1 MWYIIII
8 LVYLVLYKRLKFY
21 GWNTFNKQNIFL
33 LSVINCNISL
43 EIKIN
48 NYLTNEA

>member
-8 LVYLVLYKRLKFY
+8 LVYLVLYKRLKLY
-21 GWNTFNKQNIFL
+21 GWNTFNKQ
-33 LSVINCNISL
+33 NISL